1 MRALSVSL
9 ALTLS
14 CSAFAADG
22 DAKKTL
28 LLAFEKLA
36 AAPSYRMQSKGQS
49 GDTQIDSRIDIHW
62 PDHFHVRNRTA
73 PKSELILTPDGS
85 FMKSGDSEHWLS
97 VPMPVAS
104 MAASLDPKVSLQML
118 AQMRNLKT
126 LGSADCQAGK
136 GKPGQQFQFS
146 VPSSVNPKHDVLTTV
161 TIANQDGLPCVIR
174 AQQAEERLDTIVHYD
189 FAAKFEIKV
198 PEL

>member
-1 MRALSVSL
+1 MRALSTGL
-9 ALTLS
+9 ALMLS
-14 CSAFAADG
+14 SSVFANDG
-22 DAKKTL
+22 DAKKKL
-28 LLAFEKLA
+28 ELAFEKLA
-36 AAPSYRMQSKGQS
+36 AARSYRMESKGQS
-49 GDTQIDSRIDIHW
+49 GDQQIDSRVEIQW
-62 PDHFHVRNRTA
+62 PDHFHIHNRVA

-85 FMKSGDSEHWLS
+85 FMKSGDSERWLS

-104 MAASLDPKVSLQML
+104 MAASLDPKASLQML
-118 AQMRNLKT
+118 ARMRNLKA
-126 LGSADCQAGK
+126 LGSADCESGR
-136 GKPGQQFQFS
+136 PGQKFQFS

-161 TIANQDGLPCVIR
+161 TIANQDSLPCVIR